1 MECNL
6 EMQPWNAGI
15 PKPTI
20 EGEKALLARDMK

>member
-6 EMQPWNAGI
+6 KMQPWNAGI

-20 EGEKALLARDMK
+20 EGEKALIARDMK